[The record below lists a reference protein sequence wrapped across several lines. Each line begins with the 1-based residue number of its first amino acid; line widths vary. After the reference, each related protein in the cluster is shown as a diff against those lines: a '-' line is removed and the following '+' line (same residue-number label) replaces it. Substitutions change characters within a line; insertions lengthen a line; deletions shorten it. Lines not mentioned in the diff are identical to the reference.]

1 MVKIEKNDIINII
14 AGAFLSFLFS
24 WMFSILTKSL
34 DPIIILYSILSTL
47 GVLILFHGIE
57 KLLIVIYN
65 RGGFWLKI
73 NRYNKK
79 VNQIAERFKN
89 LLITKEIFIVTTREL
104 GKYLDPKIQF
114 YKPSRASIAFFNA
127 GALKES
133 TLDVINRMIDRGF
146 LIYIESNRLLLLKE
160 KMICIECG
168 GEILFE
174 DKIDSVDAKCQGC
187 GMEYRIIH
195 DGLWYVYKE
204 KDRKKIRLYI
214 SIKHLDRLRF

>member
-1 MVKIEKNDIINII
+1 MVKIGKNDIINMIG
-14 AGAFLSFLFS
+14 GAFLSFLFS
-24 WMFSILTKSL
+24 WMFGILTKSL
-34 DPIIILYSILSTL
+34 DPIIILYTILSTL

-57 KLLIVIYN
+57 KLLIVVYN

-89 LLITKEIFIVTTREL
+89 LLRTKDIFIVTTGEL

-114 YKPSRASIAFFNA
+114 YKPSRSSISFFDPA
-127 GALKES
+127 ALKKS
-133 TLDVINRMIDRGF
+133 TLDVINRMINLGF
-146 LIYIESNRLLLLKE
+146 LIYIESNNLLLLKE

-187 GMEYRIIH
+187 AMEYRITR

-204 KDRKKIRLYI
+204 KDHKKSKLYI